1 MRGTPG
7 SVQAR
12 AGQELRWSAGIC
24 SENVPASIYF
34 VSLNIKHFRKVQA
47 MLLTF
52 LVKIDL

>member
-12 AGQELRWSAGIC
+12 AGQELRWSAGIF